1 MITSMTGFGKSEIQN
16 DELMLS
22 LELRTIN
29 SRFLDFSPRLPR
41 VLIPYEDEAMKLIKE
56 KCIRGRVTLSV
67 KLDYISGSRN
77 GMILNQNKL
86 EDYMKMVKEIQ
97 HTAKRTDMP
106 TIGELLRLP
115 DIFTTENES
124 DNDELKTLFIDA
136 LKSALAEADNV
147 RILEGKNIQVDFS
160 QRLSEM
166 IDIIKQI
173 QKMALAGREEKF
185 QKYRKNIEDLMADM
199 NADENR
205 IYQEAAIASEKK
217 DITEEI
223 VRFNSHMDL
232 FNQYMNSTENE
243 GKKLNFLLQ
252 EMSREVNTIG
262 SKTDLIKINHLVVHL
277 KDSLEKIRE
286 QVQNII

>member
-29 SRFLDFSPRLPR
+29 SRFLDFAPRLPR

-67 KLDYISGSRN
+67 KLDYMSGSRN
-77 GMILNQNKL
+77 GMVLNQNKL

-106 TIGELLRLP
+106 TMGDLLRLP

-124 DNDELKTLFIDA
+124 DNDKLKTVFIDA
-136 LKSALAEADNV
+136 LKSALAEMANV
-147 RILEGKNIQVDFS
+147 RILEGKNIQVDLS

-166 IDIIKQI
+166 IEIIKQI
-173 QKMALAGREEKF
+173 QKMALEGREENF
-185 QKYRKNIEDLMADM
+185 QKYRKKITDLMADM

-205 IYQEAAIASEKK
+205 IYQEAAIVAEKK

-223 VRFNSHMDL
+223 VRFNSHVDL
-232 FNQYMNSTENE
+232 FIQYMHSTENE

-252 EMSREVNTIG
+252 EMNREVNTIG
-262 SKTDLIKINHLVVHL
+262 SKTDCVEISYFVIQL
-277 KDSLEKIRE
+277 KDEIEKIRE
-286 QVQNII
+286 QVQNIV

>member
-41 VLIPYEDEAMKLIKE
+41 VLIPYEDEAMKLIKK

-67 KLDYISGSRN
+67 KLDYISGSRI
-77 GMILNQNKL
+77 GMVLNQNKL

-97 HTAKRTDMP
+97 HTAKSTDMP
-106 TIGELLRLP
+106 TIGDLLRLP
-115 DIFTTENES
+115 DIFATEDES
-124 DNDELKTLFIDA
+124 DNDTLKAVFIDA
-136 LKSALAEADNV
+136 LKSALSETDNV
-147 RILEGKNIQVDFS
+147 RILEGKNIQVDLS

-166 IDIIKQI
+166 TDIIKQI
-173 QKMALAGREEKF
+173 QKMALEGREENF

-223 VRFNSHMDL
+223 VLFNSHVDL
-232 FNQYMNSTENE
+232 FIKYMHSTENE

-252 EMSREVNTIG
+252 EMNREVNTIG
-262 SKTDLIKINHLVVHL
+262 SKTDCVEISHFVVQL
-277 KDSLEKIRE
+277 KDELEKIRE
-286 QVQNII
+286 QVQNIV

>member
-22 LELRTIN
+22 LELHTLN

-67 KLDYISGSRN
+67 KLDYMSGSRN
-77 GMILNQNKL
+77 GMVLNQNKL
-86 EDYMKMVKEIQ
+86 VDYMKVVKEIQ
-97 HTAKRTDMP
+97 HTAKRTDIP
-106 TIGELLRLP
+106 TMGDFLRLP
-115 DIFTTENES
+115 DIFTTKNES
-124 DNDELKTLFIDA
+124 DNDKLKTIFIDA
-136 LKSALAEADNV
+136 LKSALAETDNV
-147 RILEGKNIQVDFS
+147 RILEGKNIQVDLS

-173 QKMALAGREEKF
+173 QKMALEGREENFK
-185 QKYRKNIEDLMADM
+185 KYRKNIEDLMSDM

-223 VRFNSHMDL
+223 VRFNSHVAL
-232 FNQYMNSTENE
+232 FTQCMNSTENE

-252 EMSREVNTIG
+252 EMGREVNTIG
-262 SKTDLIKINHLVVHL
+262 SKTDFVEISHLVVKL
-277 KDSLEKIRE
+277 KDELEKIRE
-286 QVQNII
+286 QVQNIV